1 MQAYFKSVTIKIAC
15 NKLHAQLSTGAIVM
29 SFVLFYMSYTVH
41 PLHHSPSKG
50 KAVKLAEQRDD
61 VHGF

>member
-15 NKLHAQLSTGAIVM
+15 NKLHAQLSTGAMVM

-41 PLHHSPSKG
+41 PFIILQV
-50 KAVKLAEQRDD
+50 KARLLN
-61 VHGF
+61 